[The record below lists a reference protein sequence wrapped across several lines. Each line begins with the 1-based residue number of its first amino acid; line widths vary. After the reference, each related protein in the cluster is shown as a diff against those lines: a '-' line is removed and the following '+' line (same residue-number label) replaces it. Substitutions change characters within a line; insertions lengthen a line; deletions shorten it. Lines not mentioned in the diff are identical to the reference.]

1 MEFYVV
7 FSGNNLNDNQMN
19 RNYGNIDQMERNVVH
34 KHEVNS
40 LQPLNS
46 SEMSTASNIAALKS
60 TIPTTIPKTIDG
72 LIEYIAI
79 NGDDFEEKIVAKIA
93 QMNERTLFR

>member
-19 RNYGNIDQMERNVVH
+19 RNYGNIDQMERNVAH

-60 TIPTTIPKTIDG
+60 TIPKTIDG

-79 NGDDFEEKIVAKIA
+79 NGDDFEEKIVTKIA